1 MLAAALGIACASEQ
15 PPPGALPDHQPPQ
28 IESIEPAPDSIVP
41 GFSGALRVRFD
52 EPVRVEDGSFLRQ
65 LVASPLEAYRLE
77 KGFSDLRLQPRDGW
91 RDSVVYCMEIPAGIR
106 DLLSNQTE
114 IGTQFCFSTGV
125 EMIDSEVTGTVLNAE
140 TGLPELAASVVFLQA
155 PDSVPYGG
163 LTDENGQFELRSL
176 PSGTYSS
183 FAYVDQNGNF
193 RLDRTLEPYD
203 SATVTSFSGAR
214 PDLLFRLV
222 EPDSTPPR
230 LLRAEAR
237 DSFTVELEF
246 DDALVR
252 PQPGDPGVTLT
263 DTTGTVSYGVFG
275 LRMGDAASV
284 SFPDA
289 PGSAPADPEAAAD
302 SAQTPVGP
310 PAVQD
315 STTTLEIATDEL
327 PTRFVTVRLLEA
339 LASGTY
345 LIGAE
350 GFTNMRLLEGG
361 GDTTFV
367 ADVPEAVVPP
377 SPDSAVIDDTAAI
390 RAAGD
395 TTAIDTV
402 TARILGR
409 GQ

>member
-1 MLAAALGIACASEQ
+1 MLVAAGGIACASEQ

-41 GFSGALRVRFD
+41 GFQGAVRIRFD
-52 EPVRVEDGSFLRQ
+52 EPVQVTDGSFLQQ
-65 LVASPLEAYRLE
+65 LVASPLEVYRME
-77 KGFSDLRLQPRDGW
+77 KGFSDIRLQPRDGW

-106 DLLSNQTE
+106 DLLSNRTE

-140 TGLPELAASVVFLQA
+140 TGLPEVAASIVFLQP

-163 LTDENGQFELRSL
+163 LTDDNGQFELRAL

-183 FAYVDQNGNF
+183 FAYVDQNRNF
-193 RLDRTLEPYD
+193 RLDRSLEPYD
-203 SATVTSFSGAR
+203 SATVSSFSGAR

-230 LLRAEAR
+230 LLRAQVR

-246 DDALVR
+246 DEPLVR
-252 PQPGDPGVTLT
+252 PQPGDPGITLT
-263 DTTGTVSYGVFG
+263 DTTGTIPYGVFG

-289 PGSAPADPEAAAD
+289 PGATPESPEAGAD
-302 SAQTPVGP
+302 SAQAPADP

-315 STTTLEIATDEL
+315 SATAPAIAVDEL
-327 PTRFVTVRLLEA
+327 PTRFVTVRLVEA
-339 LASGTY
+339 LVSGTY
-345 LIGAE
+345 RVGAE

-367 ADVPEAVVPP
+367 ADVPEPVVPP
-377 SPDSAVIDDTAAI
+377 SIDSTAIDDTAAN

-409 GQ
+409 GR